1 MAQNVYNSKH
11 MRTFQW
17 TNGGS
22 AVSAGAIVVVG
33 ATDDATLAVAL
44 DDIGNGASGMVGVNC
59 GVTVDKVSAAVFKQG
74 ESLVWDSSVDKFD
87 DNQATPASGD
97 VSGSCLADA
106 DGANLETSC
115 SVWLTGVP
123 GTLTA

>member
-1 MAQNVYNSKH
+1 MASNVYNSNN
-11 MRTFQW
+11 MIVRPW
-17 TNGGS
+17 TNAGT
-22 AVSAGAIVVVG
+22 AVSADDIVVIG
-33 ATDDATLAVAL
+33 STGDATLAVAL
-44 DDIGNGASGMVGVNC
+44 VDIAQNATGSVGVNC

-74 ESLVWDSSVDKFD
+74 ESLIWDSSVGKFD

-115 SVWLTGVP
+115 NVWLTGIP